1 MTVLNTW
8 LIRIFSI
15 LWALFLLLDYASAS
29 DYLTSAFS
37 FFEYNSMLIT
47 ITVIAA
53 GLIWL
58 FSKKQKQGWTLT
70 IHHYRN
76 IYTYLGILLLMVIIM
91 GFYLSVSGLTTG
103 KGGSVLIFLFKTIG
117 FHLAVLP
124 VVAAAFGAGH
134 FLFRYTSFQ
143 LSESVSWLIKTVI
156 GFAVLTISLFLL
168 GAMKL
173 LYPWNIFPLL
183 GLMIWP
189 GAKELIR
196 LLKTHVF
203 AVKKPFEL
211 HAAALIPFVF
221 TLLILALNLC
231 FITRPYPVGF
241 DDLNLYMNVPKLMAG
256 YHGLT
261 QGGDAYNWSIVMS
274 MGFIL
279 YDTAVVATL
288 LSVLPGI
295 LSLIVVY
302 RIARI
307 SGVSREWS
315 LTASSV
321 YYTLPNIIW
330 QSRNDAKVDLALMF
344 VTLCAVLLLLDYYF
358 GNRKNEENAKIFGKS
373 VSSLSLVW
381 VLAGIMLGFAFGI
394 KYTSVMCIFGFL
406 VYLFYVTAGKWAA
419 AGMFFLNFA
428 IIFGLRLTR
437 FGAFEAES
445 PLLGIFP
452 LVLAACCFAMAA
464 RGNMPQ
470 LLKSTVLSVLFGIS
484 VGTTFIPWAVK
495 NVAENGSISFSHI
508 LTGKSP
514 APVLYPEMKGNSS
527 VSALLKQDGQPAKE
541 IQAGSGFI
549 QGAGKLLAQASATDA
564 GRDTV
569 KAGYTDKYEE
579 IRRYLG
585 YESGVIRFISLP
597 YDLAMKTNVKLW
609 SADTGILFLIL
620 LPLFMMAA
628 GTAGLAG
635 NIGRMILSVLF
646 LVFSVISVNSFKS
659 SFNLQQAI
667 DNLNA
672 SAFAGSPAF
681 DLLKPLLITLK
692 KALLHAGEM
701 LLPVYHYLTVQSLGF
716 SFMLVMLSSV
726 LFFFLYRDVWKASQL
741 QVKLLMALTFTILI
755 TWMILASGIFWY
767 GMAGFALLAV
777 MTALLADK
785 HSSTHNRFS
794 QYFTGGV
801 IACWFILILP
811 FQFMPIRF
819 TMAAKDPN
827 GNYKGFIDAP
837 FGRYAVGAASEKDV
851 FRQFFQPAEQ
861 NIINTINSNRNARV
875 LNVATFL
882 TYHLRDNDK
891 RVITDNQLG
900 VFEQMYA
907 RVNGDKNALI
917 DEMKR
922 KEIRYVLVSLYTP
935 TLDMTPEQSLRK
947 KYSNLMNALVNNPRA
962 RLLFTNRV
970 VERPDGQMAYMYE
983 GRQVRAM
990 NHLAGMR
997 VLNQGSVAL
1006 FEIP

>member
-1 MTVLNTW
+1 MTALNTW

-37 FFEYNSMLIT
+37 FFEYNSMLVT
-47 ITVIAA
+47 IAVIAT
-53 GLIWL
+53 GLVWL
-58 FSKKQKQGWTLT
+58 FGKKPKQGWNLS
-70 IHHYRN
+70 INHYRN
-76 IYTYLGILLLMVIIM
+76 IYTYLGLLLLMMIIM
-91 GFYLSVSGLTTG
+91 GFYLSVSGLTLG
-103 KGGSVLIFLFKTIG
+103 KGGSVIIFLFKTIG

-124 VVAAAFGAGH
+124 VVAASFGAGH
-134 FLFRYTSFQ
+134 FLFRFISLQ
-143 LSESVSWLIKTVI
+143 LSESVAWLIKLTI
-156 GFAVLTISLFLL
+156 GFAVLTMLLFLL

-173 LYPWNIFPLL
+173 MYAWTIFPLL

-189 GAKELIR
+189 GAKELMR
-196 LLKTHVF
+196 LSKDHLFKTT
-203 AVKKPFEL
+203 KPFEL
-211 HAAALIPFVF
+211 HAAAIIPFVF
-221 TLLILALNLC
+221 TLLVLALNLC
-231 FITRPYPVGF
+231 FITRPFPIGF
-241 DDLNLYMNVPKLMAG
+241 DDLNLYMNIPKLMAG

-261 QGGDAYNWSIVMS
+261 QGGDAYNWSVVMS
-274 MGFIL
+274 LGFIL
-279 YDTAVVATL
+279 YDKTVVATL

-315 LTASSV
+315 LLACSV
-321 YYTLPNIIW
+321 FYTLPNIIW

-344 VTLCAVLLLLDYYF
+344 VTLCAVLLLMDYYF
-358 GNRKNEENAKIFGKS
+358 GNRKREEKISLFGKQ
-373 VSSLSLVW
+373 VPSLWVVW
-381 VLAGIMLGFAFGI
+381 SLAGIMLGFAFGI

-452 LVLAACCFAMAA
+452 LVLAAGCFAMAV
-464 RGNMPQ
+464 RGNVSQ
-470 LLKSTVLSVLFGIS
+470 LMKSAVLSAVFGIS
-484 VGTTFIPWAVK
+484 VGITFIPWAVK
-495 NVAENGSISFSHI
+495 NISENGSVSFSHI

-514 APVLYPEMKGNSS
+514 APVLYPEMNNS
-527 VSALLKQDGQPAKE
+527 VSGSADRRLDAEFQKE
-541 IQAGSGFI
+541 QHATVGIFS
-549 QGAGKLLAQASATDA
+549 GAGKLLADA
-564 GRDTV
+564 AGAKTVPDSV

-620 LPLFMMAA
+620 LPLFMMAGA
-628 GTAGLAG
+628 GSGLAV

-646 LVFSVISVNSFKS
+646 LIFSVISVNSFKS
-659 SFNLQQAI
+659 PFSLNGAI
-667 DNLNA
+667 ENLNA
-672 SAFAGSPAF
+672 TAFAGSPAF
-681 DLLKPLLITLK
+681 ELFKPGFIAMK
-692 KALLHAGEM
+692 KAVLNTADM

-726 LFFFLYRDVWKASQL
+726 LFFFLYRDMWKSSHL
-741 QVKLLMALTFTILI
+741 QVRLLMAMTFTILI

-767 GMAGFALLAV
+767 GMAGFALLAI
-777 MTALLADK
+777 MTALFADK
-785 HSSTHNRFS
+785 KQLSDFKFNK
-794 QYFTGGV
+794 YFVGTV

-811 FQFMPIRF
+811 FQFMPMRF
-819 TMAAKDPN
+819 TMAAKDADK
-827 GNYKGFIDAP
+827 NYTGFIDAP
-837 FGRYAVGAASEKDV
+837 FGRYAMGAATEKEV

-861 NIINTINSNRNARV
+861 SIINTINSNRSARV

-882 TYHLRDNDK
+882 TYHLHDNDK

-907 RVNGDKNALI
+907 KVNGDKNALI

-922 KEIRYVLVSLYTP
+922 KEIRYVLISLYTP

-962 RLLFTNRV
+962 TLLFTNRV
-970 VERPDGQMAYMYE
+970 VERPDGQLSYLHE

>member
-1 MTVLNTW
+1 MIVLNTW

-15 LWALFLLLDYASAS
+15 LWALFLILDYASAS

-37 FFEYNSMLIT
+37 FFEYNGMLIT
-47 ITVIAA
+47 IAVIAT
-53 GLIWL
+53 GLVWL
-58 FSKKQKQGWTLT
+58 FSKKHKQGLALT
-70 IHHYRN
+70 IQHYRN

-91 GFYLSVSGLTTG
+91 GFYLSVSELTLG
-103 KGGSVLIFLFKTIG
+103 KSGSVLIFLFKTIG
-117 FHLAVLP
+117 FHLALLP
-124 VVAAAFGAGH
+124 VIAAAFGAGH
-134 FLFRYTSFQ
+134 ILFRFTTLQ
-143 LSESVSWLIKTVI
+143 LSESTAWLIKLVVGFVI
-156 GFAVLTISLFLL
+156 LVLVLFLL

-173 LYPWNIFPLL
+173 MYAWVIFPLL

-196 LLKTHVF
+196 LVKTHVF
-203 AVKKPFEL
+203 AVSKPFEL
-211 HAAALIPFVF
+211 HAAALVPFVF
-221 TLLILALNLC
+221 TLLILSLNLC

-241 DDLNLYMNVPKLMAG
+241 DDLNLYMNTPKLMAG

-274 MGFIL
+274 LGFIL

-295 LSLIVVY
+295 LSLIVIY

-307 SGVSREWS
+307 AGVSREWS

-358 GNRKNEENAKIFGKS
+358 GNRKNEASTKLFGKS
-373 VSSLSLVW
+373 VPALSLVW
-381 VLAGIMLGFAFGI
+381 ALAGLMLGFAFGI

-445 PLLGIFP
+445 PLLGVFP
-452 LVLAACCFAMAA
+452 LVLAAGCFAMSL
-464 RGNMPQ
+464 RDSLPQ
-470 LLKSTVLSVLFGIS
+470 LIKSAMLSLVFGLSVG
-484 VGTTFIPWAVK
+484 VTFIPWAIKHVS
-495 NVAENGSISFSHI
+495 ENGSVSFSHI

-514 APVLYPEMKGNSS
+514 APVLYPEMKNALSG
-527 VSALLKQDGQPAKE
+527 SAVLKADGPITKE
-541 IQAGSGFI
+541 LQAGSGFV
-549 QGAGKLLAQASATDA
+549 QSAGKLLAEASPTDA
-564 GRDTV
+564 GRDSV

-620 LPLFMMAA
+620 LPLFMMVS
-628 GTAGLAG
+628 GGAGLAG
-635 NIGRMILSVLF
+635 NIGRMIVTLLF
-646 LVFSVISVNSFKS
+646 LIFSVISVNSFKS
-659 SFNLQQAI
+659 SFNLQQAT
-667 DNLNA
+667 DNLNIT
-672 SAFAGSPAF
+672 AFAGSPAF
-681 DLLKPLLITLK
+681 DWLKPLYITLK
-692 KALLHAGEM
+692 SMLLSAGDL

-716 SFMLVMLSSV
+716 SFMLVMLSSI
-726 LFFFLYRDVWKASQL
+726 LFFFLYRDVWKKSQM
-741 QVKLLMALTFTILI
+741 QVRLLMALTFTILI

-777 MTALLADK
+777 MTALFADK
-785 HSSTHNRFS
+785 QNAEDQKFGR
-794 QYFTGGV
+794 YFTGGV
-801 IACWFILILP
+801 LACWFILILP

-837 FGRYAVGAASEKDV
+837 FGRYAMGAASEKDV

-861 NIINTINSNRNARV
+861 SIISTINNNRNARV

-882 TYHLRDNDK
+882 TYHIHDNDK

-970 VERPDGQMAYMYE
+970 VERPDGQLTYMYE